1 MRVFGGFLDKLKAST
16 EGDST
21 LLDRSSIFFASNLGN
36 ASNHDNTN
44 LPVILAGGVYKH
56 AGHLAHDKQNNTFL
70 SNLYVRMLQQTG
82 IELDK
87 FGANTGVLSEI

>member
-1 MRVFGGFLDKLKAST
+1 MIT
-16 EGDST
+16 
-21 LLDRSSIFFASNLGN
+21 SSIFFASNLGN

-44 LPVILAGGVYKH
+44 LPVILAGGGYKH
-56 AGHLAHDKQNNTFL
+56 AGHIAHDKQNNTFL

-87 FGANTGVLSEI
+87 FGASSGVLSEI